1 MATRDASAPGFSMLA
16 ANSTRLPL
24 LFDIFEPPSRTMPW
38 LIRVENGSVKS
49 IRPMSNSTFVMNRA

>member
-1 MATRDASAPGFSMLA
+1 MLE

-24 LFDIFEPPSRTMPW
+24 LLDIFEPTSSTMPW

-49 IRPMSNSTFVMNRA
+49 IRPMSNSTLVMKRA